1 MASRELST
9 QRQGDL
15 LLGGLAL
22 ASVLIHVLVLRSYG
36 WFRDELYYVVCGR
49 HLDFGYVDH
58 PPFVALVARLVTSIF
73 GDSLT
78 ALRLVAVLTGAAVL
92 YLAGRLAR
100 ELGGGLFAQGL
111 AALCVLIAPVYLYN
125 FHVFTMNAFDVLFW
139 TLGAFVVVR
148 ILTTGNQR
156 LWLLFGLIAGLGLE
170 NKHSM
175 LFFGLGVFVGALL
188 TPERRQLRMPW
199 IWLGGALAVVLF
211 LPNVL
216 WEIVHRWP
224 TLEFI
229 HNAEANKNVA
239 LSPIQFLGEQGF
251 QMHPLTLPVWLAGL
265 GWYFFSRRGRPFRL
279 LGWIYLTALAV
290 LLTQNSKAYYLAPAY
305 PFLFAAGGTAIEAG
319 LARLRQP
326 WLRPA
331 LGGTIVLLLLAGGVL
346 LAPLVLPVL
355 PVDQFVRYQAA
366 LGIRPNS
373 GERHRMGD
381 LPQHFADMHGWPEMV
396 AEVARVHRTLT
407 PEEQARATIFG
418 QNYGEAGA
426 VNVLGRPYGLPPAIS
441 GHNSYFLWGP
451 GGAHDV
457 IVIIGGDE
465 EDNRAV
471 CVDLRRAGEIR
482 CGHCMPYEDGRP
494 VYVCRGLKMTWREL
508 WPQVKG
514 FG

>member
-9 QRQGDL
+9 QRKSDL
-15 LLGGLAL
+15 LLGGFAL
-22 ASVLIHVLVLRSYG
+22 ASVLVHLLVLRSYG

-58 PPFVALVARLVTSIF
+58 PPFVALVARLVSSIF
-73 GDSLT
+73 GDSL
-78 ALRLVAVLTGAAVL
+78 AVLRLVAVLTGAVVI
-92 YLAGRLAR
+92 YLAGRITR

-125 FHVFTMNAFDVLFW
+125 FHVFTMNSFDVLFW
-139 TLGAFVVVR
+139 TLGAFVVAR
-148 ILTTGNQR
+148 ILMTGNQR

-175 LFFGLGVFVGALL
+175 LFFGLGVLVGVLL
-188 TPERRQLRMPW
+188 TPERRQLRSPW
-199 IWLGGALAVVLF
+199 IWLGGALAVLLF
-211 LPNVL
+211 LPNLL
-216 WEIVHRWP
+216 WEVANRWP

-229 HNAEANKNVA
+229 RNAEQYKNVSLA
-239 LSPIQFLGEQGF
+239 PIDFLGEQAL

-265 GWYFFSRRGRPFRL
+265 GWFFFSKRGRPFRV
-279 LGWIYLTALAV
+279 LGWVYVTALAV
-290 LLTQNSKAYYLAPAY
+290 LLTQHSKPYYLAPAY
-305 PFLFAAGGTAIEAG
+305 PVLFAAGGTAIEAG

-331 LGGTIVLLLLAGGVL
+331 LGGTIVLLLLAGGAL
-346 LAPLVLPVL
+346 LAPLVIPVL
-355 PVDQFVRYQAA
+355 PVEQYVRYQAA
-366 LGIRPNS
+366 LGITPES
-373 GERHRMGD
+373 GERHRLGD

-396 AEVARVHRTLT
+396 AEVARVYRTLT
-407 PEEQARATIFG
+407 PEEQAHATIFG

-426 VNVLGRPYGLPPAIS
+426 VNVLGRRYGLPPAIS
-441 GHNSYFLWGP
+441 GHNGYFLWGP

-465 EDNRAV
+465 EDNRAA
-471 CVDLRRAGEIR
+471 CIDLRQAGEIR
-482 CGHCMPYEDGRP
+482 CGHCMPYEDRDP
-494 VYVCRGLKMTWREL
+494 VYLCRGLKMPWREL
-508 WPQVKG
+508 WPEVKS